1 MLGWMLRGG
10 ENAPN
15 DEAQGDAT
23 QVEQP
28 DTPAPVF
35 AARALKS
42 ALFGTPAR
50 PDDSPRRQDTKASRR
65 TMAKEDKPSSSTPSK
80 PPGILLTPGTG
91 TSRRKRVSFG
101 AEAASTD
108 NGAETRSK
116 ATTKARA
123 VDQVVTDD
131 YESDGERMEAL
142 AKARTE
148 ASATGPKVIDDCSSD
163 ADWEEENDDDDGG
176 LCTHDV
182 TLDLN
187 EPHSQSGRYWKGQF
201 ERYHQEAKAEMEKL
215 LKYKQLAKS
224 YARQKDAEALRLA
237 GRLRDERQRVIK
249 MEKKI
254 ANNASQIVSKHDDDD
269 GEPTELLAKLTKQTA
284 LAAEYRQRVHELETE
299 LDGLARQKDQGGEV
313 GGRRRRVM
321 TAASPTTQK
330 TLVETQR
337 ELRRARTQLK
347 ELDGLR
353 HEVSLLKARVKTAE
367 SQASTSSNKGDATE
381 AKARRLRSHLEESR
395 EETKR
400 KTDELRQ
407 LKKEFEAFRRES
419 EAHEADTRAVLERA
433 HDKISELKREM
444 RWLRTEANG
453 DRRRA
458 TDGCVSGDDDDDV
471 DDNNNN
477 NNNDDA
483 HQPRQDGRKKRDKDD
498 ALTERTNGLAPRWQ
512 PFVARSR
519 GSTDSNP
526 ETVPVPPRKNDD
538 DGVKKSR
545 ARSALP
551 PERRAA
557 ALARIESR
565 MEDKRRRAHD
575 KENRRPAT
583 HLSLEL

>member
-10 ENAPN
+10 ENASN
-15 DEAQGDAT
+15 AESQGDAT
-23 QVEQP
+23 QLELP

-50 PDDSPRRQDTKASRR
+50 PDDSPRKQDTKASRR
-65 TMAKEDKPSSSTPSK
+65 TMAKEDKAISSTPSK

-101 AEAASTD
+101 ANAASTTD
-108 NGAETRSK
+108 NRAETRSK
-116 ATTKARA
+116 ATTKA
-123 VDQVVTDD
+123 QDD
-131 YESDGERMEAL
+131 FESDGECIEAT
-142 AKARTE
+142 AKAREE
-148 ASATGPKVIDDCSSD
+148 AGADESKAVDDYSSD

-176 LCTHDV
+176 FCTHDV

-237 GRLRDERQRVIK
+237 ERLRDERQRVIK

-254 ANNASQIVSKHDDDD
+254 ADNASQIVSKHDDAE

-299 LDGLARQKDQGGEV
+299 LDGLARQKDQGSEA

-337 ELRRARTQLK
+337 ELRRARTQLR

-353 HEVSLLKARVKTAE
+353 HEVSLLKTRVKTAE
-367 SQASTSSNKGDATE
+367 SQASTSSDRDDAAE
-381 AKARRLRSHLEESR
+381 ARVSRLRNQLEESR
-395 EETKR
+395 AETKR
-400 KTDELRQ
+400 KADEVRQ
-407 LKKEFEAFRRES
+407 LKKEFEAFRKES

-444 RWLRTEANG
+444 RTLRSEAEE

-458 TDGCVSGDDDDDV
+458 TDGCMARDDD
-471 DDNNNN
+471 N
-477 NNNDDA
+477 DA
-483 HQPRQDGRKKRDKDD
+483 HQPRLDGRKRRDKED
-498 ALTERTNGLAPRWQ
+498 ALTERTNGLAARWQ

-519 GSTDSNP
+519 GSTDSKP
-526 ETVPVPPRKNDD
+526 EMDPIPPQKDDD
-538 DGVKKSR
+538 DGVKKPR
-545 ARSALP
+545 ARSGLTL
-551 PERRAA
+551 ERREA
-557 ALARIESR
+557 ALRVIESR
-565 MEDKRRRAHD
+565 MQDKRRRAHD

-583 HLSLEL
+583 QA